1 MTRRIK
7 TAAAA
12 LILATTLT
20 GTLATGSAQA
30 EVVPNVCGGK
40 LTDYVGASNLVLPD
54 EPFVGKLTLTNGTVV
69 DMTVT
74 PVFLTANVLR
84 VEIGTGDSG
93 RVKSGNFS
101 LAVDASGR
109 GQINF
114 SVVDGAASST
124 NVNCESS
131 SLTPTRVTQ
140 LIGEI
145 KFKDDPTKSK
155 FVVSRT

>member
-1 MTRRIK
+1 M

-40 LTDYVGASNLVLPD
+40 LTDYVGASDLVLPD
-54 EPFVGKLTLTNGTVV
+54 KPFVGTLSTNGTVV

-101 LAVDASGR
+101 LAVGASGR

-124 NVNCESS
+124 DVNCESS

-140 LIGEI
+140 LIGVI
-145 KFKDDPTKSK
+145 KFKNDPIDSRFT
-155 FVVSRT
+155 VSRI